1 MLDTSFT
8 RPEGDIGNPATFP
21 FPVAYEIVEN
31 ATIERVVKTGD
42 PTLIN
47 PFVNAAKRLQ
57 QRGVKAI
64 TTSCG
69 FLALFQK
76 EIQQELTVPFY
87 SSSLLQ
93 IPLAS
98 TMTAGTIGVLTAQ
111 KSSLT
116 YNHFQGANA
125 HHTPIVIAGMDD
137 MPAFRGAIIEE
148 TIPLDMEAVALEMK
162 QVTRT
167 LIENH
172 PNVTAL
178 VMECTNMPPYR
189 NALREVTKLPIF
201 DVNTLTKYVVESLR

>member
-76 EIQQELTVPFY
+76 EIQRELAVPFY
-87 SSSLLQ
+87 SSSLIQ
-93 IPLAS
+93 IHMAS
-98 TMTAGTIGVLTAQ
+98 AITGGTVGVITAQ

-116 YNHFQGANA
+116 YKHLQGVNA
-125 HHTPIVIAGMDD
+125 HNTPIVIAGMDE
-137 MPAFRGAIIEE
+137 MPTFRDAIIEE
-148 TIPLDMEAVALEMK
+148 TKPLNMDAIALEMK

-172 PNVTAL
+172 PHITAIVL
-178 VMECTNMPPYR
+178 ECTNMPPYR
-189 NALREVTKLPIF
+189 DALRDVTELPIF
-201 DVNTLTKYVVESLR
+201 DVNSLTTYIRDSLR